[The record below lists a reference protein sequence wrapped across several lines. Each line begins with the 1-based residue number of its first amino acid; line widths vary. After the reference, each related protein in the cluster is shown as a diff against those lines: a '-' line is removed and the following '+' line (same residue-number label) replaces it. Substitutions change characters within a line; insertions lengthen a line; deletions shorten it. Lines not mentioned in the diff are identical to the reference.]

1 MQQHSVEWWLARCG
15 KVTASRVNDIIAR
28 TQRGAW
34 TAARGHYL
42 KEKVAERIT
51 GKPRDRKRV
60 RSLDERLDLEPQARA
75 HYEFYNDCIIEP
87 AGFVQHPTIQDAGA
101 SPDGLIGAD
110 GGIEIKCLDAEQHL
124 ELIAGGAFDE
134 GYVDQCHFNLACTG
148 RDWWD
153 LCAFNPEVPEDLK
166 LFTKRIERD
175 NAVIAVMEAE
185 VIAFLE
191 EVDRR
196 VAQVR
201 GSVEGKTPLTVAL
214 EDSLAS
220 INVH

>member
-1 MQQHSVEWWLARCG
+1 MQQHSAEWWLARSG

-75 HYEFYNDCIIEP
+75 HYEFYNECTIEL

-101 SPDGLIGAD
+101 SPDGLIGID
-110 GGIEIKCLDAEQHL
+110 GGIEIKCLDVEQHL
-124 ELIAGGAFDE
+124 ELIAGGAFDPA
-134 GYVDQCHFNLACTG
+134 YVDQCHFNLACTG
-148 RDWWD
+148 RLWWD
-153 LCAFNPEVPEDLK
+153 LCAFNPEVPEELK
-166 LFTKRIERD
+166 LYTQRIERD
-175 NAVIAVMEAE
+175 DGLIAVMETE
-185 VIAFLE
+185 VISFLE

-201 GSVEGKTPLTVAL
+201 GAAQGKTPLEVAL
-214 EDSLAS
+214 SGSLES
-220 INVH
+220 LQVN